1 MANENKIPQMETIKR
16 TAEILGV
23 PEYFVR
29 QKVKS
34 GDVVAI
40 KAGRKA
46 LVNVD
51 KFIEYLNSATF
62 KAADEPAATAATA
75 PNALNISPIPRG

>member
-1 MANENKIPQMETIKR
+1 MTNENKLNVPRMETIKR
-16 TAEILGV
+16 TAEIVGV

-46 LVNVD
+46 LVNAD
-51 KFIEYLNSATF
+51 KFIEYLNTATF
-62 KAADEPAATAATA
+62 KAADEPTATA
-75 PNALNISPIPRG
+75 PNALNISPIPHG